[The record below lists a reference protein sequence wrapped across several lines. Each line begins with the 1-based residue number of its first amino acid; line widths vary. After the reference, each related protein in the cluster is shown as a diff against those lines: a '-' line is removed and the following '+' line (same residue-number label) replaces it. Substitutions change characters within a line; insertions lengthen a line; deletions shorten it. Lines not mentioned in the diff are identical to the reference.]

1 MLIPARRPT
10 HPPFVYPVA
19 MSRTIRMPRV
29 KLLAFSPLVL
39 LAACAGPLN
48 NEIGIGNTGR
58 VDGRG
63 VWSPPT
69 LTAKLLPTPQEGLE
83 PSTDARSAPVFG
95 AAGPVAAKDAAP
107 SITGI
112 DRNWSET
119 PVIVPNDLPAHQ
131 PRMTWSYLASDTP
144 RARGQ
149 YPTAQSALALGSERH
164 NNEQVKEALVAP
176 FVAAGDVVLAIPRFI
191 ASHRIDRP
199 TRTSAWPY
207 ERMPRREALTTDPIS
222 AEAPKPPAAT
232 PAAEVPASNAPASNA
247 PAPNAPAKTDR

>member
-1 MLIPARRPT
+1 
-10 HPPFVYPVA
+10 
-19 MSRTIRMPRV
+19 MSRPSRKATAT
-29 KLLAFSPLVL
+29 LLALTPLVFV
-39 LAACAGPLN
+39 AACAGPLN
-48 NEIGIGNTGR
+48 NEVGIGNTGR

-69 LTAKLLPTPQEGLE
+69 LSARLLPTPQEGLE
-83 PSTDARSAPVFG
+83 PSTDARTAPVFG

-112 DRNWSET
+112 DRNWTET
-119 PVIVPNDLPAHQ
+119 PVVVPSDLPAHQ
-131 PRMTWSYLASDTP
+131 PRMTWSYLANDTP

-149 YPTAQSALALGSERH
+149 FPTAQSALALGSERH

-207 ERMPRREALTTDPIS
+207 ERMPRREALITDPIS
-222 AEAPKPPAAT
+222 AEAPKPPAAM
-232 PAAEVPASNAPASNA
+232 PAADVPTADM
-247 PAPNAPAKTDR
+247 PAKTDR